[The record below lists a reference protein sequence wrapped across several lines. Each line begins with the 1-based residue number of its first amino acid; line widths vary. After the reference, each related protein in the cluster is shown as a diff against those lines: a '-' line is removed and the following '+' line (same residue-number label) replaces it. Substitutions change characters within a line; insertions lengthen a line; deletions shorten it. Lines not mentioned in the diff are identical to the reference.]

1 MLKRRRTMIRNRGR
15 REGRH
20 AITGNRDLAL
30 RQKVSHLARLYI
42 FNQAK
47 KAPGGRSWYK

>member
-15 REGRH
+15 RERSH

-30 RQKVSHLARLYI
+30 R
-42 FNQAK
+42 
-47 KAPGGRSWYK
+47 